1 MRHYGL
7 AIAHWDGSLKE
18 FLPHCVPTSTSM
30 SSIGLT
36 MSKPK
41 MALSKVLVAAL
52 SLLVAA
58 CAGESTAPN
67 AKLSAPLDATKA
79 LVGVVDGVYSYS
91 IDPSVSNTLVFGA
104 SRLTMPDHAICA
116 LATTPYGPA
125 YWDQACTPEQGLVT
139 ITAVIRNA
147 QTNNPSIEFSPA
159 MRFSPD
165 RNVQLFLSV
174 DNAATL
180 TSMSKMLYCGPFST
194 LCTDES
200 LNDASLLTT
209 VDVAG
214 NTVFRRIKHFSGYT
228 VAE

>member
-1 MRHYGL
+1 VRIRQFTEHELEGQ
-7 AIAHWDGSLKE
+7 
-18 FLPHCVPTSTSM
+18 
-30 SSIGLT
+30 T

-41 MALSKVLVAAL
+41 MALSKLFLVAAT
-52 SLLVAA
+52 LLVAA
-58 CAGESTAPN
+58 CAGESTSPN
-67 AKLSAPLDATKA
+67 ASRSAPLAANKA
-79 LVGVVDGVYSYS
+79 LVGVVDGVYA
-91 IDPSVSNTLVFGA
+91 PE
-104 SRLTMPDHAICA
+104 HAICA
-116 LATTPYGPA
+116 LATTPYGPE
-125 YWDQACTPEQGLVT
+125 YWNQSCDAEQGPVT

-165 RNVQLFLSV
+165 RSVELFLQV

-180 TSMSKMLYCGPFST
+180 SSMSRMVYCGPFST
-194 LCTDES
+194 FCMDES

-209 VDVAG
+209 VDVTK

>member
-1 MRHYGL
+1 
-7 AIAHWDGSLKE
+7 
-18 FLPHCVPTSTSM
+18 
-30 SSIGLT
+30 

-41 MALSKVLVAAL
+41 MALSKVLLVATT
-52 SLLVAA
+52 LLVAA
-58 CAGESTAPN
+58 CAGESTSPN
-67 AKLSAPLDATKA
+67 AHRSAPLEANKA

-91 IDPSVSNTLVFGA
+91 IDPNVANTLTFGS
-104 SRLTMPDHAICA
+104 SRLTLPEHAICA
-116 LATTPYGPA
+116 LATSSYGPGS
-125 YWDQACTPEQGLVT
+125 WDESCDAEQGLVT

-159 MRFSPD
+159 MRFNPAQS
-165 RNVQLFLSV
+165 VQLFLQV

-194 LCTDES
+194 FCIDES

-209 VDVAG
+209 VDVTA

>member
-1 MRHYGL
+1 
-7 AIAHWDGSLKE
+7 
-18 FLPHCVPTSTSM
+18 
-30 SSIGLT
+30 

-41 MALSKVLVAAL
+41 MALSKVLVVTL

-58 CAGESTAPN
+58 CAGESTSPTT
-67 AKLSAPLDATKA
+67 KSAPLAASKA
-79 LVGVVDGVYSYS
+79 LVGVVDGVYSYTV
-91 IDPSVSNTLVFGA
+91 DPNVSNTLTFGS
-104 SRLTMPDHAICA
+104 SRLTLPEHAICA
-116 LATTPYGPA
+116 LATTPYGPE
-125 YWDQACTPEQGLVT
+125 YWDQACDAEQGQVT

-165 RNVQLFLSV
+165 RNVELFLQV

-180 TSMSKMLYCGPFST
+180 SSMSNLVYCGPFSAY
-194 LCTDES
+194 CMDES
-200 LNDASLLTT
+200 LSDASLLTT
-209 VDVAG
+209 VDVNA

>member
-1 MRHYGL
+1 
-7 AIAHWDGSLKE
+7 
-18 FLPHCVPTSTSM
+18 
-30 SSIGLT
+30 

-41 MALSKVLVAAL
+41 MALSKVLVVAL

-58 CAGESTAPN
+58 CAGESTSPN
-67 AKLSAPLDATKA
+67 AHPSAPLDASKA
-79 LVGVVDGVYSYS
+79 LVGAVDGVYEYS
-91 IDPSVSNTLVFGA
+91 IDPNVSNTLTFG
-104 SRLTMPDHAICA
+104 SSHLTLPDHAICA
-116 LATTPYGPA
+116 LATTSYGPEH
-125 YWDQACTPEQGLVT
+125 WDEGCDAEQGTVT

-165 RNVQLFLSV
+165 RSVELFLQV

-180 TSMSKMLYCGPFST
+180 SSMSQMLYCGPFSAYC
-194 LCTDES
+194 LDES
-200 LNDASLLTT
+200 RNDASLLTT
-209 VDVAG
+209 VDVVN

>member
-1 MRHYGL
+1 VRIRQFTEHELEGQ
-7 AIAHWDGSLKE
+7 
-18 FLPHCVPTSTSM
+18 
-30 SSIGLT
+30 T

-41 MALSKVLVAAL
+41 MALSKLFLVAAT
-52 SLLVAA
+52 LLVAA
-58 CAGESTAPN
+58 CAGESTSPN
-67 AKLSAPLDATKA
+67 ASRSAPLAANKA
-79 LVGVVDGVYSYS
+79 LGGVVDGVYAFS
-91 IDPSVSNTLVFGA
+91 IDPNVANTLTIGA
-104 SRLTMPDHAICA
+104 SRLTVPEHAICA
-116 LATTPYGPA
+116 LATTPYGPE
-125 YWDQACTPEQGLVT
+125 YWNQSCDAEQGPVT

-165 RNVQLFLSV
+165 RSVELFLQV

-180 TSMSKMLYCGPFST
+180 SSMSRMVYCGPFST
-194 LCTDES
+194 FCMDES

-209 VDVAG
+209 VDVTK

>member
-1 MRHYGL
+1 
-7 AIAHWDGSLKE
+7 
-18 FLPHCVPTSTSM
+18 
-30 SSIGLT
+30 

-58 CAGESTAPN
+58 CAGESTAP
-67 AKLSAPLDATKA
+67 SARRSVPLDATKA
-79 LVGVVDGVYSYS
+79 LVGVVDGAYAYT
-91 IDPSVSNTLVFGA
+91 INPNVSNTLTFGA
-104 SRLTMPDHAICA
+104 SRLTVPAHAICA
-116 LATTPYGPA
+116 IATTPYGPSE
-125 YWDQACTPEQGLVT
+125 WDRSCTAEQGLVT

-165 RNVQLFLSV
+165 QNVQLFLQV

-180 TSMSKMLYCGPFST
+180 SAMSTMVYCGPFST
-194 LCTDES
+194 FCMDES
-200 LNDASLLTT
+200 LNDASLQTAVNVT
-209 VDVAG
+209 D

>member
-1 MRHYGL
+1 
-7 AIAHWDGSLKE
+7 
-18 FLPHCVPTSTSM
+18 
-30 SSIGLT
+30 

-41 MALSKVLVAAL
+41 MALSKVLIVA
-52 SLLVAA
+52 STLLVAA
-58 CAGESTAPN
+58 CAGESTSPN
-67 AKLSAPLDATKA
+67 ANRSAPLEASKA
-79 LVGVVDGVYSYS
+79 LVGVVDGAYAYT
-91 IDPSVSNTLVFGA
+91 IDPNVANTLTFGA
-104 SRLTMPDHAICA
+104 SRLTLPEHAICA
-116 LATTPYGPA
+116 LATTAYGPA
-125 YWDQACTPEQGLVT
+125 YWDQSCIAEQGLVT

-165 RNVQLFLSV
+165 QKVELFLQV

-180 TSMSKMLYCGPFST
+180 NAMSKMLYCGPFST
-194 LCTDES
+194 FCMDES

-209 VDVAG
+209 RDVTN